1 GIEMAAASL
10 TFSCKILNGV
20 VLGSIFQF
28 IHLSALVETF
38 LPHSLLVRSLIYIIL
53 MLLARSTTYPKIRQP
68 SRVKRRL
75 GCCDIKF

>member
-1 GIEMAAASL
+1 MGGTQLTNDYAFLNTTEIGLGYSL
-10 TFSCKILNGV
+10 KSFV
-20 VLGSIFQF
+20 
-28 IHLSALVETF
+28 
-38 LPHSLLVRSLIYIIL
+38 PHSLLVRSLIYIIL